1 MLVRKLNPGNI
12 GLFLA
17 LEVGAAGE
25 GHKRMLGFSA
35 NIGRFRISR
44 YCFGGE
50 GSEDRC

>member
-12 GLFLA
+12 GPFLA

-25 GHKRMLGFSA
+25 GHKRMLRFSA

-44 YCFGGE
+44 CCLGGE
-50 GSEDRC
+50 GSEIRC